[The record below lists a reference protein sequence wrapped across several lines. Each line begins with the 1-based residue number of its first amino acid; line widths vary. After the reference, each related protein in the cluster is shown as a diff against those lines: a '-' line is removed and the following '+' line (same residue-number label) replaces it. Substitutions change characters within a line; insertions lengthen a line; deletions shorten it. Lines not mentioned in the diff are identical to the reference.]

1 ANPFP
6 YGNMNGVVDVVR
18 QGLPGV
24 CMSGPEVHTHIDEGL
39 FRRLGLPEEL
49 IAGDRETYIRAVVR
63 LAEDDAW
70 RESLQT
76 QLQENDPEQVLFTG
90 HPEKFA
96 AAVQALWEASVS
108 GREEGEP

>member
-1 ANPFP
+1 
-6 YGNMNGVVDVVR
+6 
-18 QGLPGV
+18 
-24 CMSGPEVHTHIDEGL
+24 

-70 RESLQT
+70 RESLQA

-96 AAVQALWEASVS
+96 AAVQVLWEASVS
-108 GREEGEP
+108 GREERAS